1 MGGTFGGLIMGLE
14 YEVIIMV
21 AAFLCGVL
29 GMAFAKAAKKKS
41 SYPLL
46 ILSGF
51 MAVLTFAGIIA
62 TIVFIFFVK

>member
-1 MGGTFGGLIMGLE
+1 MEIG

-29 GMAFAKAAKKKS
+29 GMALAKAAKKKS

-46 ILSGF
+46 ILSVL
-51 MAVLTFAGIIA
+51 MAVLTFSGIIA